1 MGLALSMQFILTFF
15 RSEAN
20 DLALRIARQNADSE
34 DIITLDGYTNL
45 LLASQ

>member
-1 MGLALSMQFILTFF
+1 MGLALIMQFILIFF

-34 DIITLDGYTNL
+34 DIIILDGYTNL

>member
-1 MGLALSMQFILTFF
+1 MGLALIMQFILTLF

-34 DIITLDGYTNL
+34 DIVTLDGYTNFL
-45 LLASQ
+45 LSSQ